1 VTEGATNDAVVR
13 LYYDGT
19 RDLSREA
26 QRRIER
32 GLSSARREERERRWR
47 SAGGPGR
54 LDEVLGIA
62 SRNAATASEEG
73 GAEASRLLIYL
84 LLMTLFM
91 AGSVLATDMVAG
103 EKERGTLETLFLIP
117 SGRARIARSK
127 LLAVGIGT
135 ALTGVL
141 SLLSLSVSYRMGWL
155 GEEGASALD
164 PGALFVVGLLAI
176 PLAVLLGAVLLA
188 VSAYARSLKEA
199 QYYVLPV
206 MLVVFVPAL
215 LSMSQAVELNVL
227 VAVLPIAN
235 VAFVM
240 RDVLSGQ
247 VATGMLWLVVLST
260 ILWTVLVA
268 QRVTDL
274 LSREETVLGFDP
286 EPLLARTP
294 SGFRRAAHLGMALSV
309 LFYFYGGQWLQSRDL
324 RWGLLASL
332 WILLPLLGVMTWA
345 LVRPRESLAEL
356 LSLRAARPEAM
367 IGAAL
372 LGLGMLLPMMGGL
385 QRLLGRVLPM
395 PEDQAAQF
403 SDAFAD
409 MGVTELLGLAAV
421 SPAVMEEL
429 LFRGLFLG
437 ILLRQG
443 TVRRAVIVSAVYFA
457 LIHLSVF
464 RVVPTFALGVLL
476 ALLVVR
482 HRSLLPA
489 AVLHF
494 VYNGSLLAGSVWV
507 EGRDLPFALDGGLA
521 WVASVALVALG
532 TVLCFGA
539 PPRLG
544 SGLARDPIRE
554 SE

>member
-1 VTEGATNDAVVR
+1 
-13 LYYDGT
+13 
-19 RDLSREA
+19 
-26 QRRIER
+26 
-32 GLSSARREERERRWR
+32 
-47 SAGGPGR
+47 
-54 LDEVLGIA
+54 
-62 SRNAATASEEG
+62 
-73 GAEASRLLIYL
+73 
-84 LLMTLFM
+84 
-91 AGSVLATDMVAG
+91 
-103 EKERGTLETLFLIP
+103 
-117 SGRARIARSK
+117 
-127 LLAVGIGT
+127 
-135 ALTGVL
+135 
-141 SLLSLSVSYRMGWL
+141 
-155 GEEGASALD
+155 
-164 PGALFVVGLLAI
+164 
-176 PLAVLLGAVLLA
+176 
-188 VSAYARSLKEA
+188 
-199 QYYVLPV
+199 
-206 MLVVFVPAL
+206 
-215 LSMSQAVELNVL
+215 
-227 VAVLPIAN
+227 
-235 VAFVM
+235 
-240 RDVLSGQ
+240 
-247 VATGMLWLVVLST
+247 
-260 ILWTVLVA
+260 
-268 QRVTDL
+268 
-274 LSREETVLGFDP
+274 
-286 EPLLARTP
+286 
-294 SGFRRAAHLGMALSV
+294 MALSV